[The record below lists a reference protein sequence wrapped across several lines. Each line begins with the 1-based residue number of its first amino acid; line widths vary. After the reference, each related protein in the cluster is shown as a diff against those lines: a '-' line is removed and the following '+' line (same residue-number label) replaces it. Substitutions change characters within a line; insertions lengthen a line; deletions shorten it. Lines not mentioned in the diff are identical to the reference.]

1 MKKVLHILPSDR
13 FSGAENVVCQII
25 QMFRIRKNDY
35 EMIYCCPDGPIR
47 FALQERNIDSVL
59 LDSLSIA
66 NIKRVI
72 KQTNPDIIHVHDM
85 KASFFVALSCGKI
98 PMISHIHNNNFDA
111 RKPTLKAIL
120 YFCAAIKARHIFWVS
135 KSSMK
140 DYCFHRWFGKKSS
153 LLRNIINPQEAQRK
167 ADLSPDKNEFDI
179 VYIGRLTYQKNPQ
192 RLVSIMKN
200 IAEQIPNVKMAIVGS
215 GELEEE
221 TQKAVEAVGL
231 SHCVSFLGF
240 MTNPLGILERA
251 KLMIMVSR
259 WEGTPMCALEAMA
272 LGVPI
277 VSTPTDGLKELT
289 IDGVT
294 GYLSDDDGVL
304 SDRCVQVVKDSEL
317 RDRLSQETRIRALE
331 IMNID
336 QYVEQIKEVYEQ
348 NHY

>member
-1 MKKVLHILPSDR
+1 MKRVLHILPSNR

-25 QMFRIRKNDY
+25 KMFSKADPQY
-35 EMIYCCPDGPIR
+35 EMLYASPKGPIQK
-47 FALQERNIDSVL
+47 ALKERNINFVPIE
-59 LDSLSIA
+59 SISIRGIRRLV
-66 NIKRVI
+66 N
-72 KQTNPDIIHVHDM
+72 QTNPDIIHVHDM
-85 KASFFVALSCGKI
+85 KASFFVALSCGRV

-120 YFCAAIKARHIFWVS
+120 YFFAAIKARHIFWVS

-140 DYCFHRWFGKKSS
+140 DYCFHRWFEKKSS
-153 LLRNIINPQEAQRK
+153 LLRNIIDPQEAQRK
-167 ADLSPDKNEFDI
+167 ADLSTDKDEFDI
-179 VYIGRLTYQKNPQ
+179 IYIGRLTYQKNPQ

-221 TQKAVEAVGL
+221 TQMAVEAVGL

-240 MTNPLGILERA
+240 MENPLGILEKA

-277 VSTPTDGLKELT
+277 ISTPTDGLKELT

-294 GYLSDDDGVL
+294 GYLSNDDDIL

-317 RDRLSQETRIRALE
+317 RKSLSQKTRIRALE

-336 QYVEQIKEVYEQ
+336 QYVEQIKEVYER
-348 NHY
+348 NLY